1 MFVLLVLLHIIV
13 SLILILVVLLQSG
26 KAGDLAS
33 TFGGATS
40 QTAFGSR
47 GAATVLTKAT
57 AISGVIFMLTS
68 LGLAILYTQGT
79 DSTLMDRLPYQDT
92 PAAVQ
97 PEESGAEPSEAQ
109 PQESPSPAP
118 EEAAP
123 AEEPA
128 PPAQEPEQQ

>member
-1 MFVLLVLLHIIV
+1 MFVLLILIHIIV
-13 SLILILVVLLQSG
+13 ALILILVVLLQSG

-57 AISGVIFMLTS
+57 AISGVLFMLTS
-68 LGLAILYTQGT
+68 LGLAILYSRGSG
-79 DSTLMDRLPYQDT
+79 STLMDQVPYQGT
-92 PAAVQ
+92 TAPANM
-97 PEESGAEPSEAQ
+97 PSESPSEPAGSE

-118 EEAAP
+118 EETAP
-123 AEEPA
+123 SESPA
-128 PPAQEPEQQ
+128 PAQEPDQ

>member
-1 MFVLLVLLHIIV
+1 MFVLLILLHIIV
-13 SLILILVVLLQSG
+13 SLILVLVVLLQSG

-57 AISGVIFMLTS
+57 AISGVVFMLTS

-79 DSTLMDRLPYQDT
+79 DATLMERLPYEDA
-92 PAAVQ
+92 PA
-97 PEESGAEPSEAQ
+97 ETESPGTVPPAAQ
-109 PQESPSPAP
+109 PQEESSSPAP
-118 EEAAP
+118 EETAP
-123 AEEPA
+123 ADAPA
-128 PPAQEPEQQ
+128 PAQEPEQ